1 MPRRTRH
8 SSGSPSSP
16 SRIDIR
22 GLVGGWRRTAA
33 GGTQPQESRPIATP
47 GVRAGLAPSTGRQ
60 RAGRELAASEHQQRR
75 LRRKPRSAAPRW
87 GSHQGPARGPSPCH
101 VIARQLVHDRTE
113 GPTADRRRRHHAR
126 GARQRALLLVV
137 APALRH
143 LLGRTDLSTGGSLLA
158 VGVLHAS
165 FNASGS
171 LDVLDGGW
179 QHIVGLAVVAAL
191 TLIADVVRSRGTHDA
206 RTSSAAQCYTF
217 LISVTPGREIAPA
230 FHVRRVAGRRR
241 YGSAGVSSSAHE
253 TASLPFSERIGTAGG
268 GRPTSPDRRG
278 R

>member
-1 MPRRTRH
+1 
-8 SSGSPSSP
+8 
-16 SRIDIR
+16 
-22 GLVGGWRRTAA
+22 
-33 GGTQPQESRPIATP
+33 
-47 GVRAGLAPSTGRQ
+47 
-60 RAGRELAASEHQQRR
+60 
-75 LRRKPRSAAPRW
+75 
-87 GSHQGPARGPSPCH
+87 

-113 GPTADRRRRHHAR
+113 GLTADRRRRHHAR

-143 LLGRTDLSTGGSLLA
+143 LLGRTDLSTGGGLLA

-253 TASLPFSERIGTAGG
+253 TASLPFSERIRYRRRWPADEPGSTRSLSDSSMTSDVGPTDDWTYSASLAAGSLTAA
-268 GRPTSPDRRG
+268 GRSLIPADWSVHAPAATIPSGRAFWLATEVAEKTLAYGQVGASTSDPEEVSQA
-278 R
+278 